1 MRNNQPVTQREYKFP
16 NHYRLISSTDV
27 RGIITHCNNAFVE
40 VSGYAKDELINK
52 NHNMIRHPDMPEGVF
67 KEMWDTLQSG
77 KIWMGLVKNRRKNG
91 DHYWVSAFVT
101 PVFENGKIVGYE
113 SVRVPAYEEEIARAT
128 LCYTRL
134 REGKSS
140 ISMADRAIHYGKQT
154 LPFSIIG
161 ILSSLIGFFWL
172 GGSAAALVFF
182 SFIFVCLWVL
192 YNQQQDWER
201 LIALSPDSYDNP
213 IVAQT
218 YFDDFGA
225 RSRAKLVLGCE
236 LAKSRTSLARTAD
249 AVEGL
254 DDIASSTHKIAES
267 TSTAVMQQNQAT
279 QQIASAI
286 TQMSQSIQA
295 VAESVELNA
304 QSSRSASSN
313 VEAGNDKAEKSM
325 EALIALRNVVDSISN
340 TVKELAQSTNDI
352 GEAASIISSIAEQ
365 TNLLALNAAIEA
377 ARAGEQG
384 RGFAVVADEV
394 RSLASKTR
402 ESTDRIH
409 KIIDEL
415 TERTERAVTVSS
427 EGMQAAERGS
437 EIVEETRVALSEIN
451 AAVSRITNQTVEM
464 SSAVEQQSKVAEH
477 INQQIVDIAEGA
489 NETQRATEKSVD
501 ASNKLTK
508 TIKEVNSVI
517 SRFSNTRRVGYK
529 D

>member
-1 MRNNQPVTQREYKFP
+1 MRNNQPVTQQEYKFP
-16 NHYRLISSTDV
+16 KDYRLISSTDV
-27 RGIITHCNNAFVE
+27 RGIITHCNDAFVE
-40 VSGYAKDELINK
+40 VSGYNRDELINK

-67 KEMWDTLQSG
+67 REMWATLQAG

-101 PVFENGKIVGYE
+101 PVFEQGKIVGYE
-113 SVRVPAYEEEIARAT
+113 SVRVPAYDDEIARADKR
-128 LCYTRL
+128 YARL

-140 ISMADRAIHYGKQT
+140 TSMAELMLHYGKKT
-154 LPFSIIG
+154 LPFTTVGLIASLSALFSIG
-161 ILSSLIGFFWL
+161 
-172 GGSAAALVFF
+172 AAAAAIVFVG
-182 SFIFVCLWVL
+182 FVVTCAWVM
-192 YNQQQDWER
+192 YTNTQDWEK

-213 IVAQT
+213 VVAQT
-218 YFDDFGA
+218 YFDDYGA

-249 AVEGL
+249 AVDGL
-254 DDIASSTHKIAES
+254 EDIASSTQKIAQS
-267 TSTAVMQQNQAT
+267 TSATVVQQNQAT

-286 TQMSQSIQA
+286 TQMSQSIQS
-295 VAESVELNA
+295 VANNVELNA
-304 QSSRSASSN
+304 QSSREASTN
-313 VEAGNDKAEKSM
+313 VTAGNEKAEKSM
-325 EALIALRNVVDSISN
+325 QALMALRDVVDSIST

-409 KIIDEL
+409 KIIEEL
-415 TERTERAVTVSS
+415 TTRTERAVSVSN
-427 EGMQAAERGS
+427 EGMQAAERGTT
-437 EIVEETRVALSEIN
+437 IVDETRAALSVIN
-451 AAVSRITNQTVEM
+451 AAVSRIADQTLEM
-464 SSAVEQQSKVAEH
+464 SSAVEQQSEVAEH
-477 INQQIVDIAEGA
+477 INKQIIDIAEGA
-489 NETQRATEKSVD
+489 NETQRATEESVQ
-501 ASNKLTK
+501 ASTKLTN

-517 SRFSNTRRVGYK
+517 TRFSNTTRVGYK
-529 D
+529 N